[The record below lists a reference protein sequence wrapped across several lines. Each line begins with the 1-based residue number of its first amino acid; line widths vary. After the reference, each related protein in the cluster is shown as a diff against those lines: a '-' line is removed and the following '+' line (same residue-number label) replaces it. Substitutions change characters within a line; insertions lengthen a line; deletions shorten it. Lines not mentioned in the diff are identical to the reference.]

1 VLNPAFVAWRRQ
13 DCIILN
19 WIYSSLTP
27 AIMAQ
32 IIGHNS
38 SHFAWSAL
46 EKTFSSSSRARITQ
60 LRLELQP
67 TKKGSLSMI
76 NYIIKVKGDGDSL
89 AVIGEPALEQDQVMN
104 LIGGLGS
111 DYNAI
116 VTAINIRDD
125 KISIKVVHS
134 MLLAFERRL
143 EQQSSIEHISTISA
157 NYASSSNNRGGGRI
171 YNGSRGQNYTP
182 NISNYTYRGHG

>member
-1 VLNPAFVAWRRQ
+1 
-13 DCIILN
+13 
-19 WIYSSLTP
+19 
-27 AIMAQ
+27 
-32 IIGHNS
+32 
-38 SHFAWSAL
+38 
-46 EKTFSSSSRARITQ
+46 
-60 LRLELQP
+60 
-67 TKKGSLSMI
+67 MI
-76 NYIIKVKGDGDSL
+76 DYIIKVKGDGDSL